1 MFQVQSDK
9 ASVTI
14 SSRFDGVVTK
24 LHYGV
29 DDIAQTG
36 DPLVDIE
43 VVSGEGP
50 EAEGS
55 AGGADVQETEAIQIG
70 QFWCMKSVNLIG
82 VCVAERMQCIA
93 KILKQAS
100 PIPIIGV
107 IVSNY
112 NLNYLLYSIAASAAS
127 SSSGG
132 SGGKALATPA
142 VRRMA
147 AQHNINLNSVPG
159 TGMLIRV
166 PYAPFAISSCNL
178 DIRNALQGKMGGCSK
193 KT

>member
-82 VCVAERMQCIA
+82 VCVAERMQ
-93 KILKQAS
+93 
-100 PIPIIGV
+100 
-107 IVSNY
+107 
-112 NLNYLLYSIAASAAS
+112 
-127 SSSGG
+127 
-132 SGGKALATPA
+132 
-142 VRRMA
+142 
-147 AQHNINLNSVPG
+147 
-159 TGMLIRV
+159 
-166 PYAPFAISSCNL
+166 
-178 DIRNALQGKMGGCSK
+178 
-193 KT
+193 